1 MPVQRLINFAIVCTL
16 QRKIYKEMKILKQK
30 ITITD
35 TVGVSKS
42 DVINIPNK
50 MHFETQL
57 KTRMNIFKNKK
68 VYSRKQKYKRKDY

>member
-1 MPVQRLINFAIVCTL
+1 MLVQHLVNFAIAYIL
-16 QRKIYKEMKILKQK
+16 QKKIYKEMKILKQK

-50 MHFETQL
+50 MHFEIRL
-57 KTRMNIFKNKK
+57 
-68 VYSRKQKYKRKDY
+68 